1 MYHEIWVYIYI
12 LAYKSGN
19 NAFMQKKI
27 SFSDTF
33 DDT

>member
-1 MYHEIWVYIYI
+1 MYDEICI

-19 NAFMQKKI
+19 NAFKKKI